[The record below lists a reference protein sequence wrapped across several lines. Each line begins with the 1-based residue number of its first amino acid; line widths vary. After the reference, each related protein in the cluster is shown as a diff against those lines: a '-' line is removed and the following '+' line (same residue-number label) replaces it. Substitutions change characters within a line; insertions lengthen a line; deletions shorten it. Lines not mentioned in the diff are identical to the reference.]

1 MKEILFGFVV
11 LVVSVGNVQAQESM
25 SMVSMENSVGYLP
38 SGSSLEPKV
47 TSEFSPMVHKN
58 WGDWT
63 FSLHGNAFLVHTQ
76 QKSPRGGDK
85 IFSAN
90 WVMPMFTRTSGKNA
104 ITFRTMFSAEPATVT
119 KREYPLLF
127 QTGETAF
134 GRGIVDGQHPHDL
147 IMELAARYDRS
158 LGERTQL
165 FVYAGPIAE
174 PALGPVAFPHRA
186 SASENP
192 AAVLGHHYQD
202 STHISNSVATLGLSH
217 GPFQIEASTFH
228 GGEPNEN
235 RWNIDTGKPDSFSGR
250 LTLAAGNTITGQFSM
265 GRINSREP
273 EDPDTDS
280 IRTTASLHHS
290 VRFSTGHIASSL
302 IWGRNR
308 DFGHGDE
315 RVFNS
320 YGLESTVNFRS
331 LNWLWTRI
339 ENVDR
344 DSAVLT
350 GETQGH
356 SEETPIG
363 RIQAWTLG
371 YEREISTGT
380 APVRLGVGLQTTFYS
395 GLTPAMQT
403 IYGNRPAGMMVF
415 LRLRPRG
422 NMMLHMQAMHQ
433 H

>member
-1 MKEILFGFVV
+1 VKKFLIGFIV
-11 LVVSVGNVQAQESM
+11 LTACVRNVRAQQSM
-25 SMVSMENSVGYLP
+25 SMVTMENSVGYLS

-63 FSLHGNAFLVHTQ
+63 FSFHGNAFLVHTQ
-76 QKSPRGGDK
+76 QSTPRGGDK
-85 IFSAN
+85 LFAAN
-90 WVMPMFTRTSGKNA
+90 WLMPMLTRTSGKNA
-104 ITFRTMFSAEPATVT
+104 ITLRTMVSAEPLTVT
-119 KREYPLLF
+119 QRKYPLLF

-147 IMELAARYDRS
+147 FMELAARYDRS
-158 LGERTQL
+158 LGERTQF
-165 FVYAGPIAE
+165 FVYGGPIAE

-202 STHISNSVATLGLSH
+202 STHISNSVVTLGLSH
-217 GPFQIEASTFH
+217 GPLQIEASTFH

-235 RWNIDTGKPDSFSGR
+235 RWNVDKGKPDSFSGR
-250 LTLAAGNTITGQFSM
+250 LTLAAGNTFTGQFSM

-273 EDPDTDS
+273 ADPDTDTM
-280 IRTTASLHHS
+280 RTTASLHHS
-290 VRFSTGHIASSL
+290 VRFSGGHIASSL

-320 YGLESTVNFRS
+320 YGLESTLNFRS

-344 DSAVLT
+344 DSSLLE

-371 YEREISTGT
+371 YERELPSGT
-380 APVRLGVGLQTTFYS
+380 APVRLGLGFQTTFYS
-395 GLTPAMQT
+395 GLTPALQG